1 MKYLNMIG
9 PQVRKLRYTRQ
20 WSQNTLST
28 KLQLLGWDIDRVSV
42 AKIESRLVHVDDYEL
57 FYFVKVFN
65 ISLVDL
71 FPNLDRER
79 GIHEVL
85 TELMQRTTSARY
97 SPKTTVPREMIVRL
111 QRRWSG

>member
-9 PQVRKLRYTRQ
+9 PQVRKLRYARQ

-57 FYFVKVFN
+57 LYFVKVFN
-65 ISLVDL
+65 INLSDL

-85 TELMQRTTSARY
+85 TELMQRTTGH
-97 SPKTTVPREMIVRL
+97 SPKTTVPHGMIVRL